1 MSQPSAFPEA
11 SSPTA
16 ASVAASPA
24 AGRARGVPRL
34 LGWAAGGV
42 VLLLLAGAAARALTN
57 SNQARALAEDSA
69 ADSVRDV
76 LTIRAKR
83 GTGPRAVTLPGTL
96 RGQQEATVYARS
108 SGYLARWTKDI
119 GDSVQ
124 RGELLAVI
132 EAPEADLELAQA
144 VAVRDQVRARAALAQ
159 SSLVRWE
166 DLGKLDAVPRQEL
179 DERRAAQGQAVAD
192 LAAAEANVK
201 RLQTLAA
208 LRRVVAP
215 FNGVVVRRN
224 AEVGALVS
232 TSNARELY
240 HLADIDTLRIELAV
254 PQAYAA
260 DVQPGQAVQVR
271 WPERPAL
278 NLEGRISRAAPGID
292 TATRTRLVIVDLP
305 NPGRQLLPGSY
316 VDVQLRGAAGT
327 KGANTKDKSPEKA
340 PEKPAENAAEKA
352 AGKGP
357 DKPAEQAAVNAP
369 SVLTV
374 PANVLQFRQD
384 GPRVVL
390 VQNERAVLRNVK
402 LGRDLGRE
410 VEVRE
415 GIGPQDWIVLNPPD
429 TVTEGERL
437 RAQAAPEDKPRSGA
451 AVAGAASAAT
461 AASTATGVAGSV
473 AAR

>member
-1 MSQPSAFPEA
+1 MSHPSTVPQ
-11 SSPTA
+11 
-16 ASVAASPA
+16 ASPSPPA
-24 AGRARGVPRL
+24 PLHDVPATGRTTGAPRRIA
-34 LGWAAGGV
+34 WAAGGL

-57 SNQARALAEDSA
+57 SNEARALAEDTA

-76 LTIRAKR
+76 LTVRAKR
-83 GTGPRAVTLPGTL
+83 STGPRAVTLPGTL

-144 VAVRDQVRARAALAQ
+144 VAARDQVRARATLAQ
-159 SSLVRWE
+159 SSLARWE
-166 DLGKLDAVPRQEL
+166 DLGQRDAVSKQDL
-179 DERRAAQGQAVAD
+179 DERRAAHGQAVAD

-224 AEVGALVS
+224 AEVGALIS

-240 HLADIDTLRIELAV
+240 HVADVDTLRIELAV

-260 DVQPGQAVQVR
+260 DVQPGHTVQVL
-271 WPERPAL
+271 WPERPGL
-278 NLEGRISRAAPGID
+278 KLEGRISRAAPGID
-292 TATRTRLVIVDLP
+292 TATRTRLVVVDLP
-305 NPGRQLLPGSY
+305 NPGRKLLPGSY
-316 VDVQLRGAAGT
+316 VDVQLRGASVKDNKDG
-327 KGANTKDKSPEKA
+327 KAN
-340 PEKPAENAAEKA
+340 EKPNDKA
-352 AGKGP
+352 G
-357 DKPAEQAAVNAP
+357 DKPGEQVAAKSAADAP

-415 GIGPQDWIVLNPPD
+415 GIGPQDWIVQNPPD
-429 TVTEGERL
+429 TITDGERL
-437 RAQAAPEDKPRSGA
+437 RAQAAPEDKPR
-451 AVAGAASAAT
+451 AVAPTPSPAASAARSSGGI
-461 AASTATGVAGSV
+461 ASPVAT
-473 AAR
+473 R